1 VGQIRAL
8 AVGYLPKVRVTI
20 IMRSSTKSLVGAAVL
35 AGALGSIVGCSD
47 DRGRSSALAATPTSA
62 TEAKPL
68 HLLDVDGQPFD
79 LWQGDGNKATVVIF
93 TRSDCPISN
102 RYAPDIRQLVESFHP
117 RGVDF
122 YLVYVD
128 PHEQPEAIR
137 AHLRDYEYPCPGLRD
152 PEHTLVAATGAT
164 VTPEAVVF
172 DGKRKMVYRGRID
185 DRNSDFGKASSVA
198 VKHDLADAIE
208 ATLAGQPVAEAETK
222 AVGCYIGDLE

>member
-1 VGQIRAL
+1 VGQVRAF
-8 AVGYLPKVRVTI
+8 AIGYRPKMRATI
-20 IMRSSTKSLVGAAVL
+20 IMRSSTKSLVGTAIL
-35 AGALGSIVGCSD
+35 AGALGSIIGCSD
-47 DRGRSSALAATPTSA
+47 DRGRSTALAATPTSA
-62 TEAKPL
+62 QETKPL
-68 HLLDVDGQPFD
+68 RLLNVDGQPFD
-79 LWQGDGNKATVVIF
+79 MWQGDASMATVVIF

-102 RYAPDIRQLVESFHP
+102 RYAPDIRQLYESFHP

-137 AHLRDYEYPCPGLRD
+137 THLREYEYPCPGLRD

-172 DGKRKMVYRGRID
+172 NGERKMVYRGRID
-185 DRNSDFGKASSVA
+185 DRNSDFGKANSVV